1 MGHPKTTLT
10 SKGERG
16 ITQMSTKLWAIHKP
30 REHLGVE
37 KEGKKILIVVKVARL
52 GGGQNSEKNGYV
64 VCAWCLK

>member
-52 GGGQNSEKNGYV
+52 GGVKI
-64 VCAWCLK
+64 LKKMATWFVHGV